1 MPVQKP
7 DSVFQLLDTPN
18 SPVPSKSTFPNRRV
32 LPSGRPFGSP
42 FHKLAEVPDQ
52 LAGLLR
58 SIGLDEQTQ
67 YRLGAGKA
75 HQRPVVLA
83 QVELRSIDVGDFD
96 DRVRADM
103 IQRRLDQ
110 APRN

>member
-83 QVELRSIDVGDFD
+83 QEEIRSIPGGGFGG
-96 DRVRADM
+96 RGRGGS
-103 IQRRLDQ
+103 IQGG
-110 APRN
+110 